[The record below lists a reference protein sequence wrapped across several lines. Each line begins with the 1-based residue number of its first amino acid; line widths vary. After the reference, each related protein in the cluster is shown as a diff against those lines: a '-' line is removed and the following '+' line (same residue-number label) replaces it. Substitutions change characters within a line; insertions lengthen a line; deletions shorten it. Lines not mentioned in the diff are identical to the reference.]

1 MSLDIYIN
9 EELLQ
14 LNENKGIGL
23 TYQIGSILNPGNRAG
38 NLSNN
43 FKVPKTRRNT
53 EILGNL
59 SNINSATNVP
69 YQRNTAKIIQDG
81 VEVFPGGFAVVDS
94 TGSDYKITVYSGNV
108 SFFDL
113 IKGANISDLDL
124 SDLCLDWTVSNVI
137 ASFNNTEGLIFPIV
151 DWGNDIELLDNT
163 TLQNSNA
170 LIPVLFVKEVLT
182 RIADSVDYEIKGTFP
197 DFEQWG

>member
-113 IKGANISDLDL
+113 
-124 SDLCLDWTVSNVI
+124 TF
-137 ASFNNTEGLIFPIV
+137 SF
-151 DWGNDIELLDNT
+151 
-163 TLQNSNA
+163 
-170 LIPVLFVKEVLT
+170 LT
-182 RIADSVDYEIKGTFP
+182 G
-197 DFEQWG
+197 